1 MGGVVREAGASRE
14 RVGRKPYRVWT
25 LARGRA
31 HTRAMRPHRASFTA
45 AFVATCRGLS
55 PLLPKNVR
63 LVDDPLG
70 ARVAGHAFAA
80 VVDGLAQSP
89 GLLRALAWVPLAPLF
104 PWAVYM
110 QVRTKALDDALLG
123 FVAAGG
129 RQVVILGA
137 GFDARASR
145 LREALGG
152 AMVYEVDHPA
162 TQAKKRALFGEV
174 PTTARYVAWDF
185 ERDAMTALPARLAA
199 EGLDPAA
206 PTFTLW
212 EGVTMYLSAEAIAA
226 TLDAVRAYS
235 AEGSQLAFNYVARRE
250 GGAGA
255 AVALVGAVTSLVGEP
270 FRSSFDPSGLAAL
283 LAAHGFSVLRDEGFD
298 ALAGSLLGPPYP
310 AIVRGGRRIA
320 LVERTATA
328 GV

>member
-31 HTRAMRPHRASFTA
+31 HTRPMRPHRASFTA

-55 PLLPKNVR
+55 PLLPRNVR

-80 VVDGLAQSP
+80 VVNGLAQSP

-199 EGLDPAA
+199 E
-206 PTFTLW
+206 
-212 EGVTMYLSAEAIAA
+212 
-226 TLDAVRAYS
+226 R
-235 AEGSQLAFNYVARRE
+235 YVGCARRE
-250 GGAGA
+250 
-255 AVALVGAVTSLVGEP
+255 
-270 FRSSFDPSGLAAL
+270 LAAS
-283 LAAHGFSVLRDEGFD
+283 AAALTGYAPMRPCRGLIYLVSCGCWRGDCGACRDRPSTSALR
-298 ALAGSLLGPPYP
+298 P
-310 AIVRGGRRIA
+310 
-320 LVERTATA
+320 
-328 GV
+328 

>member
-1 MGGVVREAGASRE
+1 
-14 RVGRKPYRVWT
+14 
-25 LARGRA
+25 
-31 HTRAMRPHRASFTA
+31 MRPHRASFTA

-55 PLLPKNVR
+55 PLLPRNVR

-80 VVDGLAQSP
+80 VVNGLAQSP

-212 EGVTMYLSAEAIAA
+212 EGVSATYARR
-226 TLDAVRAYS
+226 TR
-235 AEGSQLAFNYVARRE
+235 YVGCARRE
-250 GGAGA
+250 
-255 AVALVGAVTSLVGEP
+255 
-270 FRSSFDPSGLAAL
+270 LAAS
-283 LAAHGFSVLRDEGFD
+283 AAALTGCPMRPCRGLIYLVLCWCCRGDCGARRDRPSTS
-298 ALAGSLLGPPYP
+298 ALRP
-310 AIVRGGRRIA
+310 
-320 LVERTATA
+320 
-328 GV
+328 

>member
-1 MGGVVREAGASRE
+1 
-14 RVGRKPYRVWT
+14 
-25 LARGRA
+25 
-31 HTRAMRPHRASFTA
+31 MRPHRASFTA
-45 AFVATCRGLS
+45 AFVAACRGLS

-70 ARVAGHAFAA
+70 ARVAGRAFATT
-80 VVDGLAQSP
+80 VDVLAQSP
-89 GLLRALAWVPLAPLF
+89 TLVRALAWVPLAPLF

-110 QVRTKALDDALLG
+110 QVRTKALDDALRA
-123 FVAAGG
+123 FVAGGG

-145 LREALGG
+145 LRDALDG

-162 TQAKKRALFGEV
+162 TQAKKRALFGEA
-174 PTTARYVAWDF
+174 PRATRYIAWDF
-185 ERDAMTALPARLAA
+185 EGDPMAALPARLAA

-226 TLDAVRAYS
+226 TLDAVRGYS
-235 AEGSQLAFNYVARRE
+235 AAGSQLAFNYLAKRP
-250 GGAGA
+250 GGTGA
-255 AVALVGAVTSLVGEP
+255 AVALVGAVVALVGEG
-270 FRSSFDPSGLAAL
+270 FRSSFEPKGLAAL
-283 LAAHGFSVLRDEGFD
+283 LAAHGFTVLRDEGFD
-298 ALAGSLLGPPYP
+298 ALAAARLGPPYA
-310 AIVRGGRRIA
+310 AIVRGGRRLA